1 MYDFC
6 FGSIGSVGV
15 IGAVG
20 KVHRRRET
28 DFGLGTWDFGKV
40 AALMR
45 REYVWGIK
53 VNRNFKSKG
62 NWEVD

>member
-45 REYVWGIK
+45 REYVWGMCTGGVK
-53 VNRNFKSKG
+53 
-62 NWEVD
+62 